1 MTALPTLAPT
11 VNGSKIDAVLAHMY
25 DCHPDD
31 ATTARMWLTARIG
44 GEYTYA
50 HQDIADALTDYCRA
64 NNLGTGISEASVR
77 RWRKA
82 QR

>member
-1 MTALPTLAPT
+1 MNLPTLAPT
-11 VNGSKIDAVLAHMY
+11 VNGSKIDAILAHLD

-31 ATTARMWLTARIG
+31 ATTARMWLSARIQG
-44 GEYTYA
+44 AYTYA

-64 NNLGTGISEASVR
+64 NNLGTGVSEASVR
-77 RWRKA
+77 RYRKA

>member
-1 MTALPTLAPT
+1 MARLAQIAPAP
-11 VNGSKIDAVLAHMY
+11 GGCKIDAILAHLD

-44 GEYTYA
+44 NEYTYA
-50 HQDIADALTDYCRA
+50 HQDIADALTQYARD
-64 NNLGTGISEASVR
+64 NNLGTGISETTVR
-77 RWRKA
+77 RYRKA

>member
-1 MTALPTLAPT
+1 MNRLPTLTPT
-11 VNGSKIDAVLAHMY
+11 VNGSKIDAVLAHMT

-31 ATTARMWLTARIG
+31 ATTARMWLSARIQG
-44 GEYTYA
+44 TYTYA
-50 HQDIADALTDYCRA
+50 HQDIADALTDYCKA

-77 RWRKA
+77 RYRKA

>member
-1 MTALPTLAPT
+1 MSLPALAPT
-11 VNGSKIDAVLAHMY
+11 VNGTKIGAVLAHMD

-31 ATTARMWLTARIG
+31 AVTVRMWLSARIQG
-44 GEYTYA
+44 TYTYA

-77 RWRKA
+77 RYRKA

>member
-1 MTALPTLAPT
+1 MNRLPTLTPT
-11 VNGSKIDAVLAHMY
+11 VNGSKIDAVLAHMT

-31 ATTARMWLTARIG
+31 ATTARMWLSARIQG
-44 GEYTYA
+44 TYTYA

-77 RWRKA
+77 RYRKA
-82 QR
+82 RR

>member
-11 VNGSKIDAVLAHMY
+11 VNGSKIDAVLAHMD

-31 ATTARMWLTARIG
+31 ATTARMWLSARIQG
-44 GEYTYA
+44 TYTYA
-50 HQDIADALTDYCRA
+50 HQDIADALTQYARD

-77 RWRKA
+77 RWRKV